1 MAANKKVVNIK
12 NSPAA
17 RSKARR
23 FVLQALYQMHMTGT
37 TAAEV
42 ETQFRQDHDM
52 KRVDTE
58 YLHDVLIGIA
68 KNRSGLIAQVTPQ
81 LDRKFEEL
89 DPVETAALKIGAFE
103 LMHRVDV
110 PYRVVINEGVELVK
124 QFGASESHKLVNT
137 VLDSLAKI
145 HREAEYARR

>member
-58 YLHDVLIGIA
+58 YLHDVLIGIS
-68 KNRSGLIAQVTPQ
+68 KNKSELIAQVTPQ

-103 LMHRVDV
+103 LMHRADV

>member
-1 MAANKKVVNIK
+1 M
-12 NSPAA
+12 
-17 RSKARR
+17 
-23 FVLQALYQMHMTGT
+23 
-37 TAAEV
+37 
-42 ETQFRQDHDM
+42 
-52 KRVDTE
+52 
-58 YLHDVLIGIA
+58 
-68 KNRSGLIAQVTPQ
+68 TPQ

-89 DPVETAALKIGAFE
+89 DPVETAALKIGVFE

>member
-1 MAANKKVVNIK
+1 MAANKKVVSIK

-42 ETQFRQDHDM
+42 ETQFRQDHVM

-58 YLHDVLIGIA
+58 YLNDVLIGIA
-68 KNRSGLIAQVTPQ
+68 KNRSELIAQVTPQ

>member
-1 MAANKKVVNIK
+1 MAANKKVVSIK

-68 KNRSGLIAQVTPQ
+68 KNRSELIAQVTPQ

>member
-68 KNRSGLIAQVTPQ
+68 KNRSELIAQVTPQ

-145 HREAEYARR
+145 HREAEYARH

>member
-1 MAANKKVVNIK
+1 MAANKKVVSIK

-68 KNRSGLIAQVTPQ
+68 KNRSELIAQVTPQ

-89 DPVETAALKIGAFE
+89 DPVETAALKIGVFE

>member
-1 MAANKKVVNIK
+1 MAANKKVVSIK

-68 KNRSGLIAQVTPQ
+68 KNKSELIAQVTPQ

>member
-58 YLHDVLIGIA
+58 YLHDVLMGIA
-68 KNRSGLIAQVTPQ
+68 KQKSELIAQLTPQ
-81 LDRKFEEL
+81 LDRAFEEL

-103 LMHRVDV
+103 LIHRVDV

>member
-68 KNRSGLIAQVTPQ
+68 KNRSELIAQVAPQ

>member
-68 KNRSGLIAQVTPQ
+68 KNRSELIAQVTPQ

>member
-1 MAANKKVVNIK
+1 M
-12 NSPAA
+12 
-17 RSKARR
+17 
-23 FVLQALYQMHMTGT
+23 LQALYQMHMTGT

-68 KNRSGLIAQVTPQ
+68 KNRSELIAQVTPQ

>member
-1 MAANKKVVNIK
+1 MAANKKVVSIK

-68 KNRSGLIAQVTPQ
+68 KNRSELIAQVTPQ

-103 LMHRVDV
+103 LMHRADV

>member
-58 YLHDVLIGIA
+58 YMHDVLIGIA
-68 KNRSGLIAQVTPQ
+68 KNKSELVEQLTPQ
-81 LDRKFEEL
+81 LDRKYEEL
-89 DPVETAALKIGAFE
+89 DPVETAALKIGTFE
-103 LMHRVDV
+103 LIHRVDV

-137 VLDSLAKI
+137 VLDGLAKM
-145 HREAEYARR
+145 HRAAEYERR

>member
-68 KNRSGLIAQVTPQ
+68 KNKSELIAQVTPQ

-103 LMHRVDV
+103 LMHRADV

>member
-68 KNRSGLIAQVTPQ
+68 KNRSELIAQVTPQ

-89 DPVETAALKIGAFE
+89 DPVETAALKIGVFE

>member
-58 YLHDVLIGIA
+58 YLHDVLIGL
-68 KNRSGLIAQVTPQ
+68 SLIHISEPT
-81 LDRKFEEL
+81 R
-89 DPVETAALKIGAFE
+89 
-103 LMHRVDV
+103 
-110 PYRVVINEGVELVK
+110 PY
-124 QFGASESHKLVNT
+124 
-137 VLDSLAKI
+137 
-145 HREAEYARR
+145 

>member
-1 MAANKKVVNIK
+1 MAANKKVVSIK

-68 KNRSGLIAQVTPQ
+68 KNRSELIAQVTPQ

-103 LMHRVDV
+103 LMHRADV
-110 PYRVVINEGVELVK
+110 PYRVVINEGLELVK

>member
-68 KNRSGLIAQVTPQ
+68 KQKSELIEQLTAQ
-81 LDRKFEEL
+81 LDRAFEEL

-103 LMHRVDV
+103 LIHRVDV

-137 VLDSLAKI
+137 VLDSLAKV
-145 HREAEYARR
+145 HRQAEYARR

>member
-68 KNRSGLIAQVTPQ
+68 KQKSELIEQLTPQ
-81 LDRKFEEL
+81 LDRAFEEL

-103 LMHRVDV
+103 LIHRVDV

-137 VLDSLAKI
+137 VLDSLAKV
-145 HREAEYARR
+145 HRQAEYARR

>member
-68 KNRSGLIAQVTPQ
+68 KNRSELIAQVTPQ

-103 LMHRVDV
+103 LMHRADV

>member
-23 FVLQALYQMHMTGT
+23 FVLQALYQMHMTGA

-68 KNRSGLIAQVTPQ
+68 KNRSELIAQVTPQ

-103 LMHRVDV
+103 LMHRADV

>member
-1 MAANKKVVNIK
+1 MAANKKVVSIK

-68 KNRSGLIAQVTPQ
+68 KNKSDLIAQVTPQ

>member
-68 KNRSGLIAQVTPQ
+68 KQKSELIEQLSPQ
-81 LDRKFEEL
+81 LDRAFEEL

-103 LMHRVDV
+103 LIHRVDV

-137 VLDSLAKI
+137 VLDSLAKV
-145 HREAEYARR
+145 HRQAEYARR

>member
-58 YLHDVLIGIA
+58 YLRDVLIGIA
-68 KNRSGLIAQVTPQ
+68 KNRSELIAQVTPQ

>member
-1 MAANKKVVNIK
+1 MAANKKVVSIK

-68 KNRSGLIAQVTPQ
+68 KNKSDLIAQVTPQ

-103 LMHRVDV
+103 LMHRADV

>member
-68 KNRSGLIAQVTPQ
+68 KNKSELIAQVTPQ

>member
-58 YLHDVLIGIA
+58 YLHDVLIGLA
-68 KNRSGLIAQVTPQ
+68 KNRSELIAQVTPQ

>member
-68 KNRSGLIAQVTPQ
+68 KNKSELIAQVTHQ

-103 LMHRVDV
+103 LMHRADV
-110 PYRVVINEGVELVK
+110 PYRVVINEGLELVK

>member
-1 MAANKKVVNIK
+1 MSANKKVVNIK

-68 KNRSGLIAQVTPQ
+68 KNRSELIAQVTPQ